1 MKRVFN
7 TNISNF
13 SDWELPETNEIM
25 LTIERAVKKAAS
37 EAVQYQLESEDGRL
51 DFPIIWGPESDGRG
65 NPEVKDPLDV
75 YIRLPLGESDYEGPE
90 YIFNLREALK
100 YHIKDCATDGS
111 FAYGL
116 QMLRDSLRKL
126 ADDIDDAISKSNGLD
141 L

>member
-1 MKRVFN
+1 MKRVLN

-13 SDWELPETNEIM
+13 SDWNLPQTSEFM

-37 EAVQYQLESEDGRL
+37 EAVEYQLENEDGRL
-51 DFPIIWGPESDGRG
+51 SFPIIWAPKSDGRG
-65 NPEVKDPLDV
+65 NQAVEDPLDV
-75 YIRLPLGESDYEGPE
+75 YIGLPLGESEDENPE
-90 YIFNLREALK
+90 YIFNLREDLK
-100 YHIKDCATDGS
+100 SAIEDCANDGS
-111 FAYGL
+111 FAHGL